1 MKKYNLTP
9 HQQKIMDALKL
20 VPARLIEHKKKVN
33 GLTVIMKDHKIVYI
47 RPEDL
52 PDPEAFS
59 K

>member
-1 MKKYNLTP
+1 
-9 HQQKIMDALKL
+9 MDALKL